1 MAITT
6 NSNLIITMESARASA
21 VTLTAVSNDDPGV
34 FTGTHAYAAG
44 DILLLEVQGMTQMN
58 NRVVEVFSVSTTVSF
73 QIKDVGGTAA
83 LSTVG
88 MGVFTSGTAKKLT
101 MGTSLTQVG
110 EFAPSGGDS
119 KIVLKRFPLISAELR
134 PELCRYPPVTEAVD
148 ANVIVGTNA
157 ASYTGTLPWD
167 PTDAGQIALKAAFD
181 AGTAKA
187 FRIKYPSGRTCSF
200 LGTVGFAQLPGGS
213 AQGITTTPLSIA
225 LQAAATYV

>member
-1 MAITT
+1 
-6 NSNLIITMESARASA
+6 MESARASA

-119 KIVLKRFPLISAELR
+119 KIVQ
-134 PELCRYPPVTEAVD
+134 YPTVTEAVD

>member
-119 KIVLKRFPLISAELR
+119 KIVQ
-134 PELCRYPPVTEAVD
+134 YPTVTEAVD

>member
-6 NSNLIITMESARASA
+6 NSNLVISMESARASA
-21 VTLTAVSNDDPGV
+21 VTLTAVSNAAPGV

-73 QIKDVGGTAA
+73 QVKDVGGTSA

-88 MGVFTSGTAKKLT
+88 MGVFTSGTAKQLT

-110 EFAPSGGDS
+110 DWAPSGGDP
-119 KIVLKRFPLISAELR
+119 KLVQFPT
-134 PELCRYPPVTEAVD
+134 VTESVD
-148 ANVIVGTNA
+148 ANVVVGTNA
-157 ASYTGTLPWD
+157 ASYTGTVPWD
-167 PTDAGQIALKAAFD
+167 PNDAGQKALKAAAD
-181 AGTAKA
+181 SGTAKA
-187 FRIKYPSGRTCSF
+187 FRVRYPSGRTCSF
-200 LGTVGFAQLPGGS
+200 LGTVGFAQLPGG
-213 AQGITTTPLSIA
+213 ATQAVTTTPLTIA